1 MKTWS
6 GWAVNHS
13 GEMILHYV
21 GQQVYSIVVYPK
33 VDVKKNIYSSVWKHE
48 VIELWIIPVKMFL
61 QCVIK
66 FTMSY
71 YVKHLSIYLFIYL
84 FIYFDRD

>member
-13 GEMILHYV
+13 GEMILQYV

-48 VIELWIIPVKMFL
+48 VIELWIIPVKCFFNVCH
-61 QCVIK
+61 QVYCV
-66 FTMSY
+66 
-71 YVKHLSIYLFIYL
+71 LLC
-84 FIYFDRD
+84 